1 MIDFSAEELKKYLRM
16 MMPEAGEIFIKYEP
30 EAKDGFRLG
39 VMRDFGLDTSEAEDT
54 TLDDILHID
63 TDCNGG
69 IIAGSNPRSV
79 LLAVYRY
86 LRENGCFWLFPG
98 VDGEYVPIR
107 DVQPTKYHKMAD
119 CRYRGQCNE
128 GAEFQQNMLEVI
140 DFTPKVGM
148 NVFMLEFDT
157 PKAYYDHY
165 YMHRYNAQNREPEPV
180 SADTVKQWK
189 RQCEVEIAKRGLQ
202 FHDMG
207 HGWTAEPFGISST
220 NGWAREDDNPVPD
233 ETRDMLAM
241 IDGKRGLWNGVALN
255 TQFCMSN
262 EEARLIVA
270 KYIANYAKMHRNV
283 DYLHVWLADG
293 CHNHCECDE
302 CCKKT
307 PSDWYV
313 ILLNDIDGQLTKE
326 GLDTRIVFI
335 CYTDTTWAPITEKLK
350 NKKRFSFMLA
360 AITRTYT
367 DSVPMEIAPME
378 LSPYVRNQV
387 GSFPETVTGYILHAK
402 NWKRAADCPSMV
414 YEYHFW
420 IHQYRDPGMMEFSK
434 LIYDDIRGYHSHG
447 FDGIIEDGSQRSFFP
462 NGFNFFVYAETLF
475 DTGADYDKL
484 KQEYFT
490 HAYGEM
496 ADKVIEYLQKM
507 TDSFGMKYIMGTL
520 NAIVTNNLEN
530 VSYFDPEREKILR
543 WIKDMVAEYRAVFE
557 EHKNMPYRAQTVA
570 MRLIRLHLEYCS
582 RLSEIWVLKAAG
594 KDKEAVDAFKTFM
607 VDFGKYEVEIE
618 RYFDQRMCF
627 NSFERIICSP
637 KTFYSAD

>member
-1 MIDFSAEELKKYLRM
+1 
-16 MMPEAGEIFIKYEP
+16 
-30 EAKDGFRLG
+30 
-39 VMRDFGLDTSEAEDT
+39 
-54 TLDDILHID
+54 
-63 TDCNGG
+63 
-69 IIAGSNPRSV
+69 
-79 LLAVYRY
+79 
-86 LRENGCFWLFPG
+86 
-98 VDGEYVPIR
+98 
-107 DVQPTKYHKMAD
+107 
-119 CRYRGQCNE
+119 
-128 GAEFQQNMLEVI
+128 
-140 DFTPKVGM
+140 
-148 NVFMLEFDT
+148 
-157 PKAYYDHY
+157 
-165 YMHRYNAQNREPEPV
+165 
-180 SADTVKQWK
+180 
-189 RQCEVEIAKRGLQ
+189 
-202 FHDMG
+202 
-207 HGWTAEPFGISST
+207 
-220 NGWAREDDNPVPD
+220 
-233 ETRDMLAM
+233 
-241 IDGKRGLWNGVALN
+241 
-255 TQFCMSN
+255 
-262 EEARLIVA
+262 
-270 KYIANYAKMHRNV
+270 
-283 DYLHVWLADG
+283 
-293 CHNHCECDE
+293 
-302 CCKKT
+302 
-307 PSDWYV
+307 
-313 ILLNDIDGQLTKE
+313 
-326 GLDTRIVFI
+326 
-335 CYTDTTWAPITEKLK
+335 
-350 NKKRFSFMLA
+350 MLA

-378 LSPYVRNQV
+378 PSPYVRNQV
-387 GSFPETVTGYILHAK
+387 GSFPETVTEYILHAK

-490 HAYGEM
+490 HAYGEI
-496 ADKVIEYLQKM
+496 ADKVIEYLQKI

-530 VSYFDPEREKILR
+530 VSYFDPERKKILR